1 VNDLLPLDLGDG
13 LVLHES
19 TVADTEEVYLAI
31 DADRDRL
38 REWLPWVDATSSLAV
53 QREFLASLEAANA
66 AGTGLHVTLRQ
77 DTAFAGVMGLRING
91 MHGSADVGYWV
102 ATAYAGRGLVT
113 RSVAALVDLAFGP
126 LGLHRVELR
135 AATANDRSRAV
146 AQRLGLVH
154 EGTLREAEL
163 LARGHVDLEVYSVLA
178 AEWPSDRGGPSVTA
192 VTLARSRRCGSTSA
206 HA

>member
-19 TVADTEEVYLAI
+19 TVADTEDIYLAV
-31 DADRDRL
+31 DSDRDRL
-38 REWLPWVDATSSLAV
+38 REWLPWVDATSSQAV
-53 QREFLASLEAANA
+53 QREFLASLESDNA
-66 AGTGLHVTLRQ
+66 AGTGVHVTMRQ
-77 DTAFAGVMGLRING
+77 DGEFAGVMGLRING
-91 MHGSADVGYWV
+91 MAGSTDIGYWA
-102 ATAYAGRGLVT
+102 ATAYVGRGLVT
-113 RSVAALVDLAFGP
+113 RSVTALIDLAFGP

-178 AEWPSDRGGPSVTA
+178 TEWPSDRG
-192 VTLARSRRCGSTSA
+192 
-206 HA
+206 